1 MKKIIAL
8 FLVCGLSVFAIAGC
22 GGRPAPPEATPADDA
37 TEMDPAA
44 MDAESGGD
52 SEAPAE

>member
-22 GGRPAPPEATPADDA
+22 GGRSTPAEPAPADDA

-44 MDAESGGD
+44 MDAESGAEA
-52 SEAPAE
+52 EAPAE